1 MTQPTA
7 VEAIRQAIANQAK
20 STAGGWLGSS
30 LVAAL
35 GAGAGAR
42 GLLGLYHMHNNPV
55 QPPAEPLS
63 GSLATDLPLPPEE
76 EEDPRKVKRAQ
87 APAPVQL
94 KPAPGLAPTA
104 QTMKA
109 WTNLNNASAGLR
121 APTPAPP
128 PRKPSPLDA
137 VAAQLAGG
145 RAPTPAP
152 QPLAAK
158 PMTLAPTT
166 GVPGQ
171 PAGPAELSKVQ
182 QLRPAPAPTTAI
194 TKRSSAYNFL
204 LGDHATTPQGV
215 PWLMPGVMLGGAA
228 AGATGWKLVD
238 YLLDKRR
245 KAEMDTDVDKAR
257 GEFQQ
262 ALLSAYPGQKTAAA
276 GTLGAELDALY
287 DDFEKTAAASDWAG
301 AAAGAAGTGMGMLG
315 MLAALV
321 SYQEASKRSRSSLMN
336 KATTNWQRRMW
347 REQPPAVQVTPKRVQ
362 PSAIPQL
369 DAEQEPESAA

>member
-1 MTQPTA
+1 MSDA
-7 VEAIRQAIANQAK
+7 AK
-20 STAGGWLGSS
+20 KLYSAHWNTGDR
-30 LVAAL
+30 VY
-35 GAGAGAR
+35 
-42 GLLGLYHMHNNPV
+42 GLETL
-55 QPPAEPLS
+55 LS
-63 GSLATDLPLPPEE
+63 GYRGEYATRLP
-76 EEDPRKVKRAQ
+76 Q
-87 APAPVQL
+87 F
-94 KPAPGLAPTA
+94 
-104 QTMKA
+104 
-109 WTNLNNASAGLR
+109 
-121 APTPAPP
+121 
-128 PRKPSPLDA
+128 
-137 VAAQLAGG
+137 G
-145 RAPTPAP
+145 RAINKQA
-152 QPLAAK
+152 
-158 PMTLAPTT
+158 
-166 GVPGQ
+166 
-171 PAGPAELSKVQ
+171 
-182 QLRPAPAPTTAI
+182 
-194 TKRSSAYNFL
+194 SAYNFL